1 VTKDDDVLKLNFIK
15 IYFIKRTIAMS
26 NPTQTE
32 QQMSLSDAEQ
42 MVDLYDSLIRL
53 RASKDFQLVFEKH
66 LFKDE
71 VIRLHALSAH
81 PEMEKVEQAQRIEN
95 DLKAIANIKFQ
106 LQMME
111 VIGSNMKAELDAYRA
126 EELSVDSDIEV

>member
-1 VTKDDDVLKLNFIK
+1 
-15 IYFIKRTIAMS
+15 MS
-26 NPTQTE
+26 NPTQNE
-32 QQMSLSDAEQ
+32 QGISLSDAEKT
-42 MVDLYDSLIRL
+42 VDIYDSLARL
-53 RASKDFQLVFEKH
+53 RVHPDFVTVFEKH

-81 PEMEKVEQAQRIEN
+81 PEMEKVEQAKRIEN

-106 LQMME
+106 LQMID

-126 EELSVDSDIEV
+126 AELEEEAEGL